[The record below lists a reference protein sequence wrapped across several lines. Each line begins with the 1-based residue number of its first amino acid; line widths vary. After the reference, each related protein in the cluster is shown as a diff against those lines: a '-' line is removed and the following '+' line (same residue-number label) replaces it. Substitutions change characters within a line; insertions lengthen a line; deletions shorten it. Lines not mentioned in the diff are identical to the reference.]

1 MHKYNFKNNHYEKRI
16 NVNFWASRGKNW
28 VLKTDLKYYLSVN
41 CNIEWKWSVSCLVVS
56 YSLQTHGLYP
66 TRILC
71 LRDSPGKNT
80 GVGCHFLLQGNLPR
94 PGMEP
99 TTPALAGRF
108 FTTEPPRKSIT
119 LNRLVIIIKPPR
131 LPVYQSFSRKYRE
144 RQNSFTEWTQICIK
158 LVSNW
163 QLYTPQELNC
173 KN

>member
-71 LRDSPGKNT
+71 LQDSPGKNT
-80 GVGCHFLLQGNLPR
+80 GVGCHFLLQGNFPTQESK
-94 PGMEP
+94 PGILHCRQILYWLSYKHTYNWLIYEMIQP
-99 TTPALAGRF
+99 LG
-108 FTTEPPRKSIT
+108 I
-119 LNRLVIIIKPPR
+119 N
-131 LPVYQSFSRKYRE
+131 YGSF
-144 RQNSFTEWTQICIK
+144 
-158 LVSNW
+158 L
-163 QLYTPQELNC
+163 
-173 KN
+173 

>member
-71 LRDSPGKNT
+71 LQDSPGKNT
-80 GVGCHFLLQGNLPR
+80 GVGCHFLLQGNFLTQGLNSHLLHWQVNSLPLSHLR
-94 PGMEP
+94 SPHM
-99 TTPALAGRF
+99 LIIH
-108 FTTEPPRKSIT
+108 SIT
-119 LNRLVIIIKPPR
+119 ITHDLAKL
-131 LPVYQSFSRKYRE
+131 E
-144 RQNSFTEWTQICIK
+144 TQKIVQVEKMKSYFYIFLMTHWK
-158 LVSNW
+158 KKW
-163 QLYTPQELNC
+163 
-173 KN
+173 